1 MKLYKRILLTA
12 GLIMTMVPG
21 TGFAQDDAEVIDF
34 GNKLPQSA
42 AEVHPC
48 DNPYDVAA
56 FAVAAFI
63 RYTENPAE
71 GEAMLNVLK
80 GPEPLNAFGKQFLR
94 DRLRGKEY
102 VARSYI
108 LGTSPENKYTLQA
121 PYQVVVFRNPY
132 SFKEENIARLL
143 LSSSGADS
151 QRPIVLRRKPSTGQ
165 WFLWTYEGI
174 LADIRQPQGA
184 SAWD

>member
-1 MKLYKRILLTA
+1 MKLYKKILLAT
-12 GLIMTMVPG
+12 GLMLVMAPG
-21 TGFAQDDAEVIDF
+21 VGSAHDDTEVIDF
-34 GNKLPQSA
+34 GDKLPQNA
-42 AEVHPC
+42 AEVHPS

-56 FAVAAFI
+56 QAVAAFI
-63 RYTENPAE
+63 RYTENQAE
-71 GEAMLNVLK
+71 GEALLNVLK

-121 PYQVVVFRNPY
+121 PYQVAVARNPY
-132 SFKEENIARLL
+132 SFQEENIARLW

-165 WFLWTYEGI
+165 WFLWTYEGV
-174 LADIRQPQGA
+174 LADIRQPKGA